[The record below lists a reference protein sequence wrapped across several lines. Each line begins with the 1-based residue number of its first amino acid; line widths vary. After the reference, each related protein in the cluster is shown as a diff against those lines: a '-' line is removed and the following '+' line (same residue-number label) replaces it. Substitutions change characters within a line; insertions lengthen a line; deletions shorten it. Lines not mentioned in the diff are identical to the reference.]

1 MPERRDYD
9 ALVSSSKTALTNADT
24 DSELAAVLDG
34 VGYGADKR
42 AEGTALLDAFR
53 LTLSDHAA
61 EYGDEDAA
69 TRAAEAAYEAARK
82 VYMNH
87 LKWARL
93 VFEGD
98 VRRYTAFG
106 LHGDREQARAGLL
119 SQARTFYTNLLADAD
134 AVQQMDGVKVGEDA
148 LEAGQAAMNAVELAL
163 AMRTSEYAEAQAS
176 TVVRDR
182 ASAALKKWMRRFL
195 DFGALACEGQP
206 QLKEKLGLVEP

>member
-1 MPERRDYD
+1 MPERTDYNE
-9 ALVSSSKTALTNADT
+9 LVSTSTTALTNADT
-24 DSELAAVLDG
+24 DPELAAVLDG
-34 VGYGADKR
+34 VGYGVDKR
-42 AEGTALLDAFR
+42 AEGRALLDAFR
-53 LTLSDHAA
+53 LTLSDHAD

-69 TRAAEAAYEAARK
+69 QAASSSAYEAARK

-98 VRRYTAFG
+98 ARRYAAFG
-106 LHGDREQARAGLL
+106 LHGDREQNRPGLL
-119 SQARTFYTNLLADAD
+119 AQAHVFYTNLLADAD
-134 AVQQMDGVKVGEDA
+134 AVQQMDGVRVGEDA

-163 AMRTSEYAEAQAS
+163 ALHTNEDAEAQAS
-176 TVVRDR
+176 TVVRDDT
-182 ASAALKKWMRRFL
+182 AAALKKWMRRFL

>member
-1 MPERRDYD
+1 MPERADYD
-9 ALVSSSKTALTNADT
+9 ALVSTSKTALTNADT
-24 DSELAAVLDG
+24 DPELAAVLDG
-34 VGYGADKR
+34 VGYGAEKR
-42 AEGTALLDAFR
+42 AEGMALLDAFR
-53 LTLSDHAA
+53 LTLTDHAD

-69 TRAAEAAYEAARK
+69 TVAAAGAYESARK

-98 VRRYTAFG
+98 ARRYTALG
-106 LHGDREQARAGLL
+106 LHGEREQARAGLL

-176 TVVRDR
+176 TVVRD
-182 ASAALKKWMRRFL
+182 ATATALKKWMRRFL
-195 DFGALACEGQP
+195 DFGALACEGRP